1 MPDRAWQLIREQLK
15 IMQGFVI
22 GIAGTSGSGKTTL
35 ITAML
40 PWLRSHG
47 LSVNVVKHS
56 HHPLEL
62 EPPTKDSARFRAAG
76 ANEVMVASPYRY
88 AIVRE
93 LHGEKEATLQEQLA
107 RLSPADLTLVEGF
120 RSDAIP
126 RIEVYRPAHGREPY
140 YPRDPSIIALA
151 TDAPT
156 DSTLPS
162 LPLNDPVAVVLFI
175 LALRASRGF
184 SRESHHAAR
193 HAAVA
198 A

>member
-1 MPDRAWQLIREQLK
+1 
-15 IMQGFVI
+15 MQGFVI

-40 PWLRSHG
+40 PWFRSHG
-47 LSVNVVKHS
+47 LTVNVVKHS

-93 LHGEKEATLQEQLA
+93 LRHEAEPTLAEQLA

-120 RSDAIP
+120 RGDAIP

-151 TDAPT
+151 TDAPA
-156 DSTLPS
+156 DSTLPC
-162 LPLNDPVAVVLFI
+162 LPLNDPAAVVLFI
-175 LALRASRGF
+175 LALRASRNCKR
-184 SRESHHAAR
+184 SRHQAQQLASLAA
-193 HAAVA
+193 
-198 A
+198 